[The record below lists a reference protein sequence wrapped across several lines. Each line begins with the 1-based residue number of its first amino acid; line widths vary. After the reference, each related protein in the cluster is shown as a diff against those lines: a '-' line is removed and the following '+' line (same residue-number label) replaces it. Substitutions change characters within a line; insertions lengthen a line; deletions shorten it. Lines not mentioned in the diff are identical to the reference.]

1 MSETA
6 YNNWIHQQLEPEDI
20 LPRHKHDVRPYTA
33 SQLVRVYQDEI
44 ITLQQEEEDNA
55 RQDAYLA
62 KHGIY

>member
-6 YNNWIHQQLEPEDI
+6 YNNWIHQQLEPEDRFPHHRRDI
-20 LPRHKHDVRPYTA
+20 RPYTA

-55 RQDAYLA
+55 KQDAYLA

>member
-1 MSETA
+1 MNETA
-6 YNNWIHQQLEPEDI
+6 YNYWLHQQLEPEDI

-55 RQDAYLA
+55 KQDAYL
-62 KHGIY
+62 KSKGIN

>member
-1 MSETA
+1 MNETA
-6 YNNWIHQQLEPEDI
+6 YNNWIHEQLEPEDR

-33 SQLVRVYQDEI
+33 TQLVRVHQDEI

-62 KHGIY
+62 KYGI